1 MYASTYQPL
10 GRLSCMASDCAER
23 PAAITTGTTAWVRFI
38 HGRSTVRSET
48 SEEATTLM
56 EHLPPVGWADVA
68 TRTDLH
74 ALETRMN
81 LRFEQVDLR
90 FEQVDRRFDQ
100 HDERLDLRLDRIEHR
115 LQAEFQRD
123 LRVTA
128 LAVLAGN
135 AAIVSVAAALTNLF

>member
-1 MYASTYQPL
+1 
-10 GRLSCMASDCAER
+10 
-23 PAAITTGTTAWVRFI
+23 
-38 HGRSTVRSET
+38 
-48 SEEATTLM
+48 M